1 MHKTIATL
9 VAPFLSAMLEA
20 LTYQYMVNVEA
31 REDRHETSALLL
43 AQIIAL
49 RGKCADVAEYLS
61 ACVALFGNGKKGK
74 DREAGALS
82 AQLAAHGMDPR
93 VVSAQL
99 TMARAVAFHVADA
112 AVFEQASKPDAT
124 MRPLY
129 QAALKARQPAPA
141 PQIVD
146 SAGASVAATL
156 KFAPDMPADLL
167 QQVIAKIGVARVLRE
182 TAAILK
188 ASKATD
194 LEGRTIES
202 VAAKFK

>member
-112 AVFEQASKPDAT
+112 AVFAEASKDGAT

-129 QAALKARQPAPA
+129 QAALKARKPAAPAVAPLTGQPAKDV
-141 PQIVD
+141 IL
-146 SAGASVAATL
+146 S
-156 KFAPDMPADLL
+156 PDMSADTL
-167 QQVIAKIGVARVLRE
+167 QQIIAKIGVARVLRE